1 MWTFICGYS
10 GTWGWKAPFFFMT
23 TVHKD
28 MVDRL
33 VQINPELAGEV
44 RRVLDVNKQER
55 HIRGGLATKEKYLHK
70 SSKMFY

>member
-1 MWTFICGYS
+1 MRAFLLQ
-10 GTWGWKAPFFFMT
+10 T
-23 TVHKD
+23 TIHKD

-55 HIRGGLATKEKYLHK
+55 HIRGGLATKEKYLHRSHK
-70 SSKMFY
+70 ALY